1 MSVAGPVLNVV
12 HEEDELLVVAKPAGL
27 VCHPSKSGPLSSLVG
42 RVRLHLGEAARAH
55 LVNRLDRET
64 SGLVLVAKSEGAAR
78 TLGKA
83 MQARAIEKR
92 YVAIVH
98 GRVSDDHLTI
108 DAPLGRDEQSPV
120 GIQDRVRADGARA
133 VTEVE
138 VERRFE
144 SSLGAFT
151 LLRVRPLT
159 GRKHQIRVH
168 LAHLGHPLVG
178 DKIYGGDS
186 QHYLALVRGELDL
199 ARRRALILP
208 NHALH
213 AGELAIPWRG
223 EERRFVTP
231 PEPGFTAFVERGEAP
246 EPADW
251 PIT

>member
-1 MSVAGPVLNVV
+1 MNGGARVLEVV
-12 HEEDELLVVAKPAGL
+12 HEDDELLVVAKPAGL

-42 RVRLHLGEAARAH
+42 RVRLHLGEGSRAH

-64 SGLVLVAKSEGAAR
+64 SGLVLAAKSEVAAR
-78 TLGKA
+78 ALGKA
-83 MQARAIEKR
+83 MQARLVEKR

-98 GRVSDDHLTI
+98 GHVGDERRTI

-120 GIQDRVRADGARA
+120 GIQDRVRADGASA
-133 VTEVE
+133 VTEIE

-144 SSLGAFT
+144 NRFGAFT

-178 DKIYGGDS
+178 DKIYGGDPH
-186 QHYLALVRGELDL
+186 HYLALVRGELDL
-199 ARRRALILP
+199 TRRRALILP

-213 AGELAIPWRG
+213 AGELAVPWRG
-223 EERRFVTP
+223 EERRFVAA
-231 PEPGFTAFVERGEAP
+231 PEPGFVAFVELGEAP
-246 EPADW
+246 EPRDW
-251 PIT
+251 PMT

>member
-1 MSVAGPVLNVV
+1 MNGGARVLEVV
-12 HEEDELLVVAKPAGL
+12 HEDAELLVVAKPAGL

-42 RVRLHLGEAARAH
+42 RVRLHLGDDSRAH

-64 SGLVLVAKSEGAAR
+64 SGLVLVAKTEGAAR

-83 MQARAIEKR
+83 MQARAIGKR
-92 YVAIVH
+92 YLAIVH
-98 GRVSDDHLTI
+98 GHLETAVARV
-108 DAPLGRDEQSPV
+108 DAPLGRDESSPV
-120 GIQDRVRADGARA
+120 GIQDRVRLDGAPA
-133 VTEVE
+133 VTELE

-144 SSLGAFT
+144 NPFGAFT

-178 DKIYGGDS
+178 DKIYGGDPH
-186 QHYLALVRGELDL
+186 HYLALVRGELDHT
-199 ARRRALILP
+199 RRRALILP

-213 AGELAIPWRG
+213 AGELEVPWGG
-223 EERRFVTP
+223 EVGRFSTP
-231 PEPGFTAFVERGEAP
+231 PEPGFTAFLERGEAP

>member
-1 MSVAGPVLNVV
+1 MDDAARVVNVV
-12 HEEDELLVVAKPAGL
+12 HEDDELLVVAKPAGL
-27 VCHPSKSGPLSSLVG
+27 VCHPSKDGPLSSLVG
-42 RVRLHLGEAARAH
+42 RVRLHLGEGARAH

-64 SGLVLVAKSEGAAR
+64 SGLVLVAKSEWAAR

-83 MQARAIEKR
+83 MQARSIEKR

-98 GRVSDDHLTI
+98 GHVERDRLTI
-108 DAPLGRDEQSPV
+108 DAPLGRDDESPV
-120 GIQDRVRADGARA
+120 GIQDKVRADGAAA

-138 VERRFE
+138 IERRFA
-144 SSLGAFT
+144 SRHGAFT
-151 LLRVRPLT
+151 LLRLRPLT

-178 DKIYGGDS
+178 DKIYGGDPH
-186 QHYLALVRGELDL
+186 HYLALVRGELGL
-199 ARRRALILP
+199 ERRRALILP

-213 AGELAIPWRG
+213 AGELTIPWRG
-223 EERRFVTP
+223 EERRFTTP
-231 PEPGFTAFVERGEAP
+231 PEPGFMAFVERGEAP